1 MLERWADPRKLIE
14 LGEQRL
20 GSFISLQSKGQLN
33 GEVRAAAWIRAAR
46 EAIDLYGDSDAVPFD
61 DIAADIASQVR
72 LLRAAQTELKAH
84 AEAREAAYLA
94 CDPEGLARSV
104 PGVFITGGPIVVAA
118 IGRPGRFRNAA
129 AFKSYTGLTPKTS
142 ETGDIDRKG
151 QSMSRAGA
159 DWLRAQLIR
168 SATSARQV
176 DPQLAEIY
184 WRQMVERGA
193 HHNKATC
200 VVAAKLAERI
210 WTVMSRG
217 EPYVVRD
224 VDGRPVERAEAKAI
238 IAERYTVSE
247 EVRRRRRSRKWR
259 KAPQVLEARSEKSD
273 AQGVDGRGDLPPTT
287 TLAATAPPVKQPA
300 LTSA

>member
-1 MLERWADPRKLIE
+1 M
-14 LGEQRL
+14 
-20 GSFISLQSKGQLN
+20 
-33 GEVRAAAWIRAAR
+33 
-46 EAIDLYGDSDAVPFD
+46 
-61 DIAADIASQVR
+61 
-72 LLRAAQTELKAH
+72 
-84 AEAREAAYLA
+84 
-94 CDPEGLARSV
+94 
-104 PGVFITGGPIVVAA
+104 FITGGPIVVAA
-118 IGRPGRFRNAA
+118 IGRAGRFRNAA

-159 DWLRAQLIR
+159 DWLLAQLIR

-193 HHNKATC
+193 HHNKATR

-210 WTVMSRG
+210 WVVMSRG

-238 IAERYTVSE
+238 IAERYTVPE

-273 AQGVDGRGDLPPTT
+273 AQGVDSRGDLPPTT
-287 TLAATAPPVKQPA
+287 TLAATTPPVKQRELTPA
-300 LTSA
+300 